1 MFGQESNLE
10 EALRESIR
18 ASIGERNAAL
28 CDTWDAGA
36 ALALPWGV
44 KEAVSVEQAQAVSE
58 FMENIGEIEVDG
70 RTAKILK
77 AGVKERNGQAT
88 LIFRYQLV

>member
-28 CDTWDAGA
+28 CDT
-36 ALALPWGV
+36 
-44 KEAVSVEQAQAVSE
+44 
-58 FMENIGEIEVDG
+58 
-70 RTAKILK
+70 
-77 AGVKERNGQAT
+77 
-88 LIFRYQLV
+88 

>member
-1 MFGQESNLE
+1 MFGQDGNLE
-10 EALRESIR
+10 NALLESIR
-18 ASIGERNAAL
+18 ASVADRIAAL
-28 CDTWDAGA
+28 CDTWDAAA

-44 KEAVSVEQAQAVSE
+44 KEAVAVEQAEAVGQ

-70 RTAKILK
+70 RTARVLK
-77 AGVKERNGQAT
+77 AGVKERNGEAT